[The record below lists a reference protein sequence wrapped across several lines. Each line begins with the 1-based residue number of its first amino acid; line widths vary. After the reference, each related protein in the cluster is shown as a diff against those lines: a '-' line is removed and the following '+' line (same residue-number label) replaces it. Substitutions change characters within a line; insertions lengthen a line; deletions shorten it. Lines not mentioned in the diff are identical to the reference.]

1 MFTNRTRILPLTT
14 YIQPLNSAG
23 VYGSKLAGQ
32 FIQDLVSGRNSLD
45 IVTIGDSNSGQPG
58 SGTGYGY
65 SAGLFRALQ
74 FFSGVSPYATP
85 LAPGGISGGNA
96 QRSAPMGG
104 VGNNF
109 FYASDGQAG
118 NTGTVR
124 TLYAAATQATPDA
137 DAAALKSNLGIDMAT
152 YTEDGASTTRLPK
165 FLGYEWYGSF
175 VASGVTY
182 TSAANNN
189 LIELQTTNEMNY
201 GSGSGN
207 VPLQY
212 RVVYGKFAGGNGQF
226 KPTIYSSAGT
236 TVASSWVPTSGGSAG
251 NWYATAPGLN
261 FTTTN
266 STSTVAY
273 RAGWDGLAQG
283 GSVTGPF
290 SCLWH
295 SVIRRSFKGFCVNN
309 LIYDGGKSTTRIAD
323 RIDAMD
329 QLLDAY
335 LKELRE
341 RQIEAG
347 GSGRVLIFV
356 NTGIN
361 GPDTSSTWPTA
372 AARIVARIQQRWA
385 ATLGAINNLAFVF
398 SVTHPTNSGLPWD
411 TARAAVA
418 DAANSW
424 GTSNGGNNIT
434 VVDIG
439 QNYPAVKLSKGSAPS
454 GSLYDGGGQA
464 HLNYSTTTQSNGYDA
479 VAGNIITSLMSS
491 T

>member
-1 MFTNRTRILPLTT
+1 MPTRVVSLRQSPTYVTNPL
-14 YIQPLNSAG
+14 G
-23 VYGSKLAGQ
+23 VYGGKRAGQ
-32 FIQDLVSGRNSLD
+32 FIQDLLGGRDSLD
-45 IVTIGDSNSGQPG
+45 IVTIGDSNIGMPG
-58 SGTGYGY
+58 ATTGYGY
-65 SAGLFRALQ
+65 TAGLIRALQ
-74 FFSGVSPYATP
+74 FFGGMSPYATP
-85 LAPGGISGGNA
+85 LAPGGLFGGAA
-96 QRSAPMGG
+96 QRSSPMGG
-104 VGNNF
+104 VGNSYF
-109 FYASDGQAG
+109 VAADGQAG

-137 DAAALKSNLGIDMAT
+137 DAAALRSNLSIDMAT

-182 TSAANNN
+182 TSPANNN

-201 GSGSGN
+201 GTGSGN

-212 RVVYGKFAGGNGQF
+212 RVVYGKFAGGSGQF
-226 KPTIYSSAGT
+226 KPTVWSSVGS
-236 TVASSWVPTSGGSAG
+236 TVASSWVPTSGGSTG
-251 NWYATAPGLN
+251 NWYGTAPGLN

-283 GSVTGPF
+283 GSVVGPF

-309 LIYDGGKSTTRIAD
+309 LIYDGGKSTRRVAD
-323 RIDAMD
+323 RIDAMG

-341 RQIEAG
+341 RQVEAG
-347 GSGRVLIFV
+347 GSGRVLIFI

-361 GPDTSSTWPTA
+361 GPDTATTWTTA
-372 AARIVARIQQRWA
+372 AARIVARIQQSWA
-385 ATLGAINNLAFVF
+385 TISGTPNNLAFVF

-454 GSLYDGGGQA
+454 GSLYDGGGQS
-464 HLNYSTTTQSNGYDA
+464 HLGYSTTTQLNGYDA
-479 VAGNIITSLMSS
+479 VAGNIVSSLLASV
-491 T
+491 